1 MERKRKTPTQD
12 QRLEIHT
19 LYTEVNTLCKRMFTA
34 HPHTWSPP
42 RPFLSL
48 FSRSVWFRPSI
59 YFPLLSLML
68 KIVSE
73 VRGREA
79 SNKSLFSPWLSSF
92 IITQRDERP
101 LLVWHLDIRVS
112 PCSYFFVLSALCRCV
127 TYVFVYGRPKS
138 APNHPAGHLWYYQW
152 CDVRVHSVFVATC
165 CACCPGQVINKA
177 LCVYLMA
184 F

>member
-68 KIVSE
+68 NIVSE

-92 IITQRDERP
+92 IISQRDERP
-101 LLVWHLDIRVS
+101 LLAWHLDIRVS
-112 PCSYFFVLSALCRCV
+112 PCSYFFVLSALCTCV
-127 TYVFVYGRPKS
+127 TYVCVGAQSLLLITPRAICGIINDVKWGCRVCFV
-138 APNHPAGHLWYYQW
+138 
-152 CDVRVHSVFVATC
+152 VTC

>member
-1 MERKRKTPTQD
+1 MPQPRMERKRKTPTQD

-68 KIVSE
+68 K
-73 VRGREA
+73 
-79 SNKSLFSPWLSSF
+79 SLFSPWLSSF

-101 LLVWHLDIRVS
+101 LLAWHLDIRVS
-112 PCSYFFVLSALCRCV
+112 PLSYFFVLSALCTCV
-127 TYVFVYGRPKS
+127 TYVCVYGRTKS

-152 CDVRVHSVFVATC
+152 CEVRVQSVFCGDMLRLLPRT
-165 CACCPGQVINKA
+165 GD
-177 LCVYLMA
+177 
-184 F
+184 